1 MLNGPDIVTAFSAT
15 YEEARAKFLAAAR
28 AHGLTVESHVHPSA
42 RGAAGEELACDIA
55 LLGRS
60 DAPSLAYL
68 VSGTHGAEGF
78 CGSGIQIALLNDA
91 DFVAAVE
98 RGDVAVLFH
107 HALNP
112 YGFSHLRRTNEDN
125 IDLNRNFRDFR
136 VPPPRNNAYAEVHD
150 FMVPATWPP
159 TAENEARMGT
169 YIATRG
175 MAALQQAVSSG
186 QSDRADGLF
195 YGGVRPAWSN
205 DVLRDVLRRHAAR
218 RQRLAWLD
226 VHTALGPRGYAEK
239 IFGGPDDAAMHA
251 RAAAI
256 WGADITSFHD
266 GSSTSA
272 KLTGVNFSAVLDEC
286 PDASSTGIALE
297 YGTLPLAMTL
307 NALRADQWLEM
318 HPDAPAAMRAAI
330 KQQVREAFYCDA
342 DDWKGM
348 VYGQAR
354 TAMVQALKG
363 LAAPAR

>member
-1 MLNGPDIVTAFSAT
+1 VLNGPDIVAAFSPT
-15 YEEARAKFLAAAR
+15 YAEARAKFLAAAQAR
-28 AHGLTVESHVHPSA
+28 GLAVESHVHPSA

-55 LLGRS
+55 ILGRG
-60 DAPSLAYL
+60 DAPSLVYL

-78 CGSGIQIALLNDA
+78 CGAGIQVALLNDPE
-91 DFVAAVE
+91 FVAAVE

-112 YGFSHLRRTNEDN
+112 YGFSYLRRTNEDN
-125 IDLNRNFRDFR
+125 IDLNRNFRDFSM
-136 VPPPRNNAYAEVHD
+136 PPPRNDAYAEIHD
-150 FMVPATWPP
+150 FMVPAIWPP
-159 TAENEARMGT
+159 TAENEARMGA
-169 YIATRG
+169 YIAARG
-175 MAALQQAVSSG
+175 MAALQQAVTSG
-186 QSDRADGLF
+186 QCDRADGLF
-195 YGGVRPAWSN
+195 YGGIRPAWSN
-205 DVLRDVLRRHAAR
+205 GVVRDILRRHAAG
-218 RQRLAWLD
+218 RQRLAWID
-226 VHTALGPRGYAEK
+226 IHTALGPRGYAEK
-239 IFGGPDDAAMHA
+239 IFAGPNDAAMRA

-286 PDASSTGIALE
+286 PDVSSTGIALE

-307 NALRADQWLEM
+307 NALRADQWLKL
-318 HPDAPAAMRAAI
+318 HPDAPAATRAAI
-330 KQQVREAFYCDA
+330 KQQVRDAFYCDT

-363 LAAPAR
+363 LAAAAR